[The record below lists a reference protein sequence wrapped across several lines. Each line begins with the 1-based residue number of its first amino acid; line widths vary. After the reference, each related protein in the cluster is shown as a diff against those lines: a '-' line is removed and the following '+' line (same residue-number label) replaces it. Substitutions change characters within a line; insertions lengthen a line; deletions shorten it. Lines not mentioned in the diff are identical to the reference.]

1 MEYSLC
7 LLLLALGR
15 KLFFQHFSSA
25 WVVTHS
31 HDYGM
36 SMAERALRIC
46 SCRPSGMRGTKTTH
60 PWISVLTLSSIF
72 SLSPK
77 FSISLSAGYQICC
90 PAGMLRVQQSSVT
103 TWLNPHNLLVHHR
116 TAKIFFWRY
125 RPTKKLT
132 QYFKSKW
139 NIIK

>member
-1 MEYSLC
+1 MLQLC
-7 LLLLALGR
+7 INGVLSVSSTLGFGEKIVFSALF
-15 KLFFQHFSSA
+15 LCS
-25 WVVTHS
+25 
-31 HDYGM
+31 DYGM

-60 PWISVLTLSSIF
+60 RWISVLTLSSIF

-77 FSISLSAGYQICC
+77 FSISLSAGYQIYC
-90 PAGMLRVQQSSVT
+90 PAGMPRVQQSSVT
-103 TWLNPHNLLVHHR
+103 TWLNPHNLLHHR

>member
-7 LLLLALGR
+7 LLLWALGR

-60 PWISVLTLSSIF
+60 RWISVLTLSSIF
-72 SLSPK
+72 SLSLK
-77 FSISLSAGYQICC
+77 FSISLSAGYQIYC
-90 PAGMLRVQQSSVT
+90 PLACWEYNSPVLQHGWTHITYLFITGLQRFS
-103 TWLNPHNLLVHHR
+103 
-116 TAKIFFWRY
+116 FWRY
-125 RPTKKLT
+125 RPTKKLI
-132 QYFKSKW
+132 QYFKSKS